1 MKMKI
6 KATLTI
12 TLVQFFLSEDELP
25 EEVQGKG
32 VKELE
37 KFILDNKEDIENN
50 IMDFTDADAV
60 EINTIKVEEVR
71 E

>member
-12 TLVQFFLSEDELP
+12 TLVTIYSSEDELP

-32 VKELE
+32 VKEFE
-37 KFILDNKEDIENN
+37 KFILGNKEDIENS
-50 IMDFTDADAV
+50 IIDFANADAV
-60 EINTIKVEEVR
+60 EINTVKVEEV
-71 E
+71 EE

>member
-1 MKMKI
+1 MAKM
-6 KATLTI
+6 KATLT
-12 TLVQFFLSEDELP
+12 TNLVTIFSSEDELP

-37 KFILDNKEDIENN
+37 KFILDNKENIENN

>member
-60 EINTIKVEEVR
+60 EINTVKVEEV
-71 E
+71 ED